1 MTSLILPEE
10 IVEYIISFTCDRR
23 GYNMVQYKDRIKAKW
38 CQMRRITDEMD
49 YFHHLRYSIAWLRPS
64 GLQKKQT
71 PEFIQSLKQG
81 KPIVTYHTGCYST
94 SSQERKARHLVFMR
108 IFTYKKFT
116 ERLYGESIL
125 KLI

>member
-23 GYNMVQYKDRIKAKW
+23 GYNMVQYKHRIKAKW

-49 YFHHLRYSIAWLRPS
+49 YFHHLRYTIAWLRPS

-71 PEFIQSLKQG
+71 PEFIKSLKEG
-81 KPIVTYHTGCYST
+81 KPQVTYNTGCYST
-94 SSQERKARHLVFMR
+94 SCQERKARHLVYMNKSSCVGPP
-108 IFTYKKFT
+108 I
-116 ERLYGESIL
+116 I

>member
-23 GYNMVQYKDRIKAKW
+23 GYNMFLYKHRIKEKW

-71 PEFIQSLKQG
+71 PEFIESLKKG
-81 KPIVTYHTGCYST
+81 KPQVTYNTGCYNCIV
-94 SSQERKARHLVFMR
+94 QERSARHLVYMNKSSCVGPP
-108 IFTYKKFT
+108 I
-116 ERLYGESIL
+116 I